1 MDLAA
6 VRSVPAARSM
16 QACAWCVGCVDGA
29 LPLPLARC
37 TGRSYMR
44 LVGRCVCGCL
54 VVEPGAQGSS
64 PVARLQLRRGVGV
77 VSGGS
82 WWAAVLRR
90 QVATV
95 HLGCAGLVQ
104 LDYYFLAVRRK

>member
-29 LPLPLARC
+29 LPLPLVRC

-77 VSGGS
+77 VSG
-82 WWAAVLRR
+82 AVGGL
-90 QVATV
+90 
-95 HLGCAGLVQ
+95 LSCAGRWQ
-104 LDYYFLAVRRK
+104 QCTWGVRGWCN